1 MSLKYLS
8 KFWKSLEMPLISCKV
23 ELKPRWM
30 KHCVLALAGVENDVA
45 DSNNIIF
52 TIKDTKL
59 YVPVATL
66 SAKENQ
72 ELLILP
78 SIVFERSVNW
88 NKYKTKS
95 ENKNTTNKYRYF
107 LKTKFVGVNR
117 LPVLFYLNR
126 ENDIMIQT
134 SEILLSKIY
143 YNKL

>member
-30 KHCVLALAGVENDVA
+30 KHCVLASAGVENDVA

-59 YVPVATL
+59 NAPVATL

-72 ELLILP
+72 ELLILS

-107 LKTKFVGVNR
+107 LKSKFVGVNR

-126 ENDIMIQT
+126 DNDIMIQT